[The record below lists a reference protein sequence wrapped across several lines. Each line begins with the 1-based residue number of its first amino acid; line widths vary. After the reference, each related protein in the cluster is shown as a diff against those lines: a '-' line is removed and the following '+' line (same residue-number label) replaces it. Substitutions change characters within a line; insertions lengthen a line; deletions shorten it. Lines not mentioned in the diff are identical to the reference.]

1 MMNCPMCPGMGWGM
15 VAAWVIGALLIVLL
29 TVLIIRLLRGG
40 STARPQ

>member
-1 MMNCPMCPGMGWGM
+1 MNCPMCPGMGWGM
-15 VAAWVIGALLIVLL
+15 LAGWAIGALLIVLL